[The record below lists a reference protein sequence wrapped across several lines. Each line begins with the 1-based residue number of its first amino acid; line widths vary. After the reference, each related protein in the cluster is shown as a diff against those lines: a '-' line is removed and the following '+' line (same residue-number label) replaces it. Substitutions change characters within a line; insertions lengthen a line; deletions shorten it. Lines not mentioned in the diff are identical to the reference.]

1 MKSNSL
7 VLVIQARFN
16 SSRLPGKIK
25 KKLCGI
31 TIIERILQ
39 RVKKIKKINK
49 IIIATTKRKD
59 DNFLVK
65 IAKKHNVEIFR
76 GSTNNCV
83 DRYYKAVKNLN
94 AKHVLRLP
102 ADNPLPEPSEYN
114 RIINY
119 HIKSRNDFSSNIIN
133 FMNNGYPDGIGVEI
147 FTFKS
152 LVKIW
157 KAKKTKEEKEHL
169 ATNYY
174 NYEHKKKNKK
184 FNFKIGTIKCPK
196 NISRP
201 DLKLDINYKK
211 DYLYINN
218 IYKYFDKKKINFTI
232 KDVIYWHDKVYL
244 NNIYKYKKIQ

>member
-1 MKSNSL
+1 MKNNNL
-7 VLVIQARFN
+7 VLVIQARYN
-16 SSRLPGKIK
+16 SKRLPGKIK

-31 TIIERILQ
+31 TLIERILQ
-39 RVKKIKKINK
+39 RVKKIKKLKK

-59 DNFLVK
+59 DNFLIK

-83 DRYYKAVKNLN
+83 DRYYNAVKNLN
-94 AKHVLRLP
+94 IKHILRLP

-119 HIKSRNDFSSNIIN
+119 HLKSKNDFSSNIIN

-147 FTFKS
+147 FTLKS
-152 LVKIW
+152 LEKIW
-157 KAKKTKEEKEHL
+157 KTKITKKEKEHL
-169 ATNYY
+169 AMNYY
-174 NYEHKKKNKK
+174 DYDYKKKNKK

-244 NNIYKYKKIQ
+244 NNIHKYKKV

>member
-1 MKSNSL
+1 MKNNSL
-7 VLVIQARFN
+7 VLVIQARYN

-31 TIIERILQ
+31 STIERILQ
-39 RVKKIKKINK
+39 RVKKIKKLNK

-59 DNFLVK
+59 DNFLVNV
-65 IAKKHNVEIFR
+65 AKKYNVEIFR

-83 DRYYKAVKNLN
+83 DRYYNAVKKLN

-102 ADNPLPEPSEYN
+102 ADNPFPEPSEYN

-119 HIKSRNDFSSNIIN
+119 HLKSKNDFSSNIIN

-152 LVKIW
+152 LEKIW
-157 KAKKTKEEKEHL
+157 KSKKTKKEKEHL

-174 NYEHKKKNKK
+174 YYGSGKKNKK
-184 FNFKIGTIKCPK
+184 FDFKIGTVKCPK

-201 DLKLDINYKK
+201 DLVFDINTKK
-211 DYLYINN
+211 DYLYINKICN
-218 IYKYFDKKKINFTI
+218 YFGKKKSFFTI
-232 KDVIYWHDKVYL
+232 KDLIYWHDKIYL
-244 NNIYKYKKIQ
+244 KKDKNFKDL

>member
-7 VLVIQARFN
+7 VLVIQARSN

-39 RVKKIKKINK
+39 RVKTIKKISK

-59 DNFLVK
+59 DNFLVN
-65 IAKKHNVEIFR
+65 IAKKHNVKIFR
-76 GSTNNCV
+76 GSANNCV
-83 DRYYKAVKNLN
+83 DRYYNAVKNLN
-94 AKHVLRLP
+94 AKHILRLP
-102 ADNPLPEPSEYN
+102 ADNPFPEPSEYN

-119 HIKSRNDFSSNIIN
+119 HLKSKNDFSSNIIN
-133 FMNNGYPDGIGVEI
+133 FMKNGYPDGIGVEI

-152 LVKIW
+152 LEKIW
-157 KAKKTKEEKEHL
+157 KSRKTREEKEHL

-174 NYEHKKKNKK
+174 HYGRGKKNKK

-201 DLKLDINYKK
+201 DLVFDINTKR
-211 DYLYINN
+211 DYLYINKICN
-218 IYKYFDKKKINFTI
+218 HFGKKNFLFSI
-232 KDVIYWHDKVYL
+232 KDVINWHDKNHKNHKNL
-244 NNIYKYKKIQ
+244 